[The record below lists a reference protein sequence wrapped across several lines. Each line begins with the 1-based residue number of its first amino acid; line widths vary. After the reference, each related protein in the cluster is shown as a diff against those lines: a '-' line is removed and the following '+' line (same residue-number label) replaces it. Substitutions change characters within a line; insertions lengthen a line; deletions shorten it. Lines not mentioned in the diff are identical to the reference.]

1 MNRYSKILDKMPREF
16 VLLQGT
22 GCRWRRCE
30 FCDYHSDVSD
40 DPFEV
45 NRAVLEQVTGE
56 YGVLDVINSGSAFEL
71 DDRTIE
77 MLRRVIV
84 EKKIHT
90 LWCEMH
96 WMYRNRLE
104 EFRLKI
110 TDNRLQ
116 ITDLTPSPA
125 GLPLKQGENT
135 SNDTKFVLNLS
146 AGLPLKQGEN
156 TSNDVKF
163 VSNPSAGF
171 SLKQGENMML
181 DYRLQSTDKG
191 LQMSDTACRVPT
203 IKFRCGIETFDPELR
218 KRWNKG
224 VPESVTAE
232 EVARYF
238 QGVCLLCCTEGETR
252 ERIVRDIEL
261 ARKHFEYFSVNVFC
275 NNTTGI
281 KRDQALV
288 DWFLREVYPTIKDDP
303 RIEVLIDNTDLGV
316 G

>member
-1 MNRYSKILDKMPREF
+1 
-16 VLLQGT
+16 
-22 GCRWRRCE
+22 
-30 FCDYHSDVSD
+30 VSD

-45 NRAVLEQVTGE
+45 NRQVLEQVTGE

-104 EFRLKI
+104 EFRLRI
-110 TDNRLQ
+110 TDDRLQ

-135 SNDTKFVLNLS
+135 SNDVKFVSNLS
-146 AGLPLKQGEN
+146 VGLPLKQGEN
-156 TSNDVKF
+156 TSNDTKF
-163 VSNPSAGF
+163 VSNLSAGF

-181 DYRLQSTDKG
+181 DYRLQSTDNG

-275 NNTTGI
+275 NNTTKI

-288 DWFLREVYPTIKDDP
+288 DWFVSEVYPTIKDDP

>member
-1 MNRYSKILDKMPREF
+1 MERYSIIRDKMPREF

-71 DDRTIE
+71 DDCTIE

-96 WMYRNRLE
+96 WMYRHRLE
-104 EFRLKI
+104 EFRSRI
-110 TDNRLQ
+110 
-116 ITDLTPSPA
+116 
-125 GLPLKQGENT
+125 
-135 SNDTKFVLNLS
+135 
-146 AGLPLKQGEN
+146 
-156 TSNDVKF
+156 
-163 VSNPSAGF
+163 F
-171 SLKQGENMML
+171 SSYSLL
-181 DYRLQSTDKG
+181 
-191 LQMSDTACRVPT
+191 PT
-203 IKFRCGIETFDPELR
+203 IKFRCGVETFDPELR

-224 VPESVTAE
+224 VPEGVTAE
-232 EVARYF
+232 DVARYF

-261 ARKHFEYFSVNVFC
+261 AREHFEYFSVNVFC
-275 NNTTGI
+275 DNTTKI
-281 KRDQALV
+281 KRDPELV
-288 DWFLREVYPTIKDDP
+288 EWFVREVYPTIKDNP

>member
-1 MNRYSKILDKMPREF
+1 MPREF

-45 NRAVLEQVTGE
+45 NRQVLEQVTGE

-110 TDNRLQ
+110 TDNGLQ

-135 SNDTKFVLNLS
+135 SND
-146 AGLPLKQGEN
+146 
-156 TSNDVKF
+156 VKF
-163 VSNPSAGF
+163 VSNLSAGF

-181 DYRLQSTDKG
+181 DYRLQSTDNG

-275 NNTTGI
+275 NNTTKI

-288 DWFLREVYPTIKDDP
+288 DWFVREVYPRIKDDP